1 MKFDSPLWTRYWP
14 PLWLALLAAYMLA
27 GTPLAPFHGDEST
40 LVYMSRD
47 YVYLFFDHDLNKI
60 RYSETPASPTEQHLR
75 LLNGTVAKYL
85 IGLAWHTGGF
95 SPADINEQWDWGADW
110 TYNQQNGH
118 APAPE
123 LLQTVRWS
131 SALLLAAGVMP
142 VFLLGQALGG
152 RRVAVLAS
160 LYYALNPA
168 LLLNGRRAMMEGSL
182 TFFSLLA
189 VLAGVWFIRSLT
201 PAEDSEKRRSW
212 LPALVLGAASGLA
225 LASKHTAA
233 FTAAA
238 VFAACGGYA
247 VYHWVKSPREMRRI
261 RNIVFPQIIFAAMIA
276 AAVFL
281 ALNPAWWGSPLVM
294 PRVVLNLR
302 AELLDIQINAF
313 GGYGG
318 FSDMLGGFFRQV
330 FISLPQYYEVAGWE
344 NFIGDQIARYEASP
358 WRGVSV
364 GGSAVGG
371 FALAVMM
378 VFGAWALWR
387 GRQKAGTG
395 RLVVGAWTV
404 SVVAATLLLTPLEWQ
419 RYYLPVYPAVGLLAA
434 LGVDELTRWILNRQD
449 IRKARNAR

>member
-1 MKFDSPLWTRYWP
+1 MKLDSPLWTRYWP
-14 PLWLALLAAYMLA
+14 ALWLVLLAAYVLA

-47 YVYLFFDHDLNKI
+47 YVYLFFDHDLDKI

-85 IGLAWHTGGF
+85 IGLAWHAGGF

-110 TYNQQNGH
+110 TYNRQNGH

-123 LLQTVRWS
+123 LLQTARWS
-131 SALLLAAGVMP
+131 SALLLAAGIVP
-142 VFLLGQALGG
+142 VFLLGTALGG
-152 RRVAVLAS
+152 RRTAIFAS

-182 TFFSLLA
+182 VFFNLLT
-189 VLAGVWFIRSLT
+189 VLAGVWFIRSLM
-201 PAEDSEKRRSW
+201 PAEDGKKRRGW
-212 LPALVLGAASGLA
+212 PAALVLGAASGLA

-247 VYHWVKSPREMRRI
+247 VYQWVKNPRGMRRI
-261 RNIVFPQIIFAAMIA
+261 RNIVFPQIIFAAVTA
-276 AAVFL
+276 ALVFL
-281 ALNPAWWGSPLVM
+281 ALNPAWWDSPLVM

-318 FSDMLGGFFRQV
+318 LSDMLGGFFRQV

-378 VFGAWALWR
+378 VFGTWALWR
-387 GRQKAGTG
+387 GRRKAGAV

-404 SVVAATLLLTPLEWQ
+404 SVVAATLILTPLEWQ

-434 LGVDELTRWILNRQD
+434 LGVDNLTGWILNRQD
-449 IRKARNAR
+449 TKKARNAR

>member
-1 MKFDSPLWTRYWP
+1 MKLDSPLWNRHWP
-14 PLWLALLAAYMLA
+14 ALWLALLAAYVLA

-47 YVYLFFDHDLNKI
+47 YVYLFFDHDLDKI

-75 LLNGTVAKYL
+75 LLNGTIAKYL
-85 IGLAWHTGGF
+85 IGLAWHIGGF

-110 TYNQQNGH
+110 TYNQNNGH
-118 APAPE
+118 APALE

-142 VFLLGQALGG
+142 VFLLGTALGG
-152 RRVAVLAS
+152 RRTAVFAS

-182 TFFSLLA
+182 VFFSLLT

-201 PAEDSEKRRSW
+201 PADTGEKRRGW
-212 LPALVLGAASGLA
+212 PAALVLGAASGLA
-225 LASKHTAA
+225 FASKHTAA

-238 VFAACGGYA
+238 VFAACVGYA
-247 VYHWVKSPREMRRI
+247 VYQWVKNPREMRRI
-261 RNIVFPQIIFAAMIA
+261 RNIVFPQIIFAAVTA
-276 AAVFL
+276 ALVFL
-281 ALNPAWWGSPLVM
+281 ALNPAWWDNPLVM

-302 AELLDIQINAF
+302 AELLDIQVNAF

-318 FSDMLGGFFRQV
+318 LSDMLGGFFRQMFV
-330 FISLPQYYEVAGWE
+330 ALPQYYEVAGWE
-344 NFIGDQIARYEASP
+344 NFIGDQIARYETSP

-371 FALAVMM
+371 CALVVMM

-387 GRQKAGTG
+387 GRRKAGAV

-419 RYYLPVYPAVGLLAA
+419 RYYLPVYPAVGLLTA
-434 LGVDELTRWILNRQD
+434 LGVDNLTGWILNRQNAK
-449 IRKARNAR
+449 KARNVR

>member
-118 APAPE
+118 APTPE

-201 PAEDSEKRRSW
+201 PAEDSEKRRGW
-212 LPALVLGAASGLA
+212 PAALVLGAASGLA

-233 FTAAA
+233 FTVAA
-238 VFAACGGYA
+238 VFAACGGYV
-247 VYHWVKSPREMRRI
+247 VYRWAKDSRARI
-261 RNIVFPQIIFAAMIA
+261 PASLPQIIFAAMIA

-378 VFGAWALWR
+378 VFGTWALWR
-387 GRQKAGTG
+387 GRQKAGTV